1 MFEFK
6 RLSQEAIAP
15 ALEKAEHYRLLN
27 QPWEAESICR
37 DVLAIDPDNQTAV
50 IILINA
56 LTEQFGEEGGV
67 EEDEPKALLSRLGEE
82 RLRDYYAGII
92 AERRANELL
101 AHGTLGSGPVVFE
114 LLREAMDRYE
124 RAEASSPPGDD
135 DALLRWNTCAR
146 IILRHRL
153 RPPPRPPG
161 TA

>member
-6 RLSQEAIAP
+6 PLSRAGIEP

-37 DVLAIDPDNQTAV
+37 DVLAIDPDNQTALV
-50 IILINA
+50 VLIKA
-56 LTEQFGEEGGV
+56 LTEQFGDEGGV
-67 EEDEPKALLSRLGEE
+67 EEDEPKALLPRLTDA
-82 RLRDYYAGII
+82 RLQDYYAGMI
-92 AERRANELL
+92 AERMAKELL

-114 LLREAMDRYE
+114 LLREAMDYYE
-124 RAEASSPPGDD
+124 KAEAVSATGDD

-161 TA
+161 T

>member
-6 RLSQEAIAP
+6 RLSREGIEP
-15 ALEKAEHYRLLN
+15 ALKKAEHYRLLN

-37 DVLAIDPDNQTAV
+37 DVLAIDPDNQTALV
-50 IILINA
+50 LLINA
-56 LTEQFGEEGGV
+56 LTEQFGDEGGV
-67 EEDEPKALLSRLGEE
+67 EEDEPRALLSRLRDT
-82 RLRDYYAGII
+82 RLQDYYTGII

-101 AHGTLGSGPVVFE
+101 AHGTLGSGPVVFD
-114 LLREAMDRYE
+114 LLREAMDCYE
-124 RAEASSPPGDD
+124 RAQASSPTGDD

-161 TA
+161 MT